1 VSTGNSVTA
10 LAVETGAATAK
21 RADLQPSCRPNQRW
35 LWLGYHLK
43 QISMASTRTLLLPLV
58 AIIIGTFMVIL
69 DTTVVN
75 VALPT
80 LGRVFAT
87 DLSVLQWVIGAYL
100 LAQAAVIPLS
110 GWLSDRFGAKRVYL
124 TSLVLF
130 TFGSALCGF
139 AQSGEMLIGTRV
151 LQGLGGGMLMP
162 IGMAVLYRLTPPDR
176 RGAVFGLFG
185 LPVMVAPA
193 LGPLLS
199 GYLLE
204 FADWRLIFLIN
215 VPIGALALLF
225 GVRALPSI
233 AAGRAAG
240 ALDTLGIILG
250 PLAFV
255 SLSFGISQS
264 TQVGWTAAPTL
275 AGIGVGLLAL
285 LLFVWRELV
294 TTDPVL
300 ELRVFASRDFT
311 LAILT
316 QWAGFGAMFGTFFLV
331 PLFLQQVRGYGS
343 FETGLFTLPQA
354 VASGVFMQVSGRAFD
369 RFGARPPVLL
379 GTSLIIGAMWLMSQ
393 LSGSTTGEDLRLPL
407 ILMGA
412 GMGSMMMA
420 LNTHMLNTAPR
431 ELVGRVTSLTSA
443 MQNVVGSLAIATFAT
458 ILQARL
464 PFHISEAG
472 IAAGGQPSPAM
483 LADAAAFAFG
493 DVYRTALMI
502 VVVAWLLVWTLRRPQ
517 PAGAVI
523 VGRRHAENDQPR
535 ASVEREPL
543 LVGD

>member
-1 VSTGNSVTA
+1 
-10 LAVETGAATAK
+10 
-21 RADLQPSCRPNQRW
+21 
-35 LWLGYHLK
+35 
-43 QISMASTRTLLLPLV
+43 MASARSLLLPLV

-80 LGRVFAT
+80 LGRVFGT
-87 DLSVLQWVIGAYL
+87 DIGLLQWVIGAYM

-110 GWLSDRFGAKRVYL
+110 GWISDRFGAKRVYL

-130 TFGSALCGF
+130 TLGSALCGL
-139 AQSGEMLIGTRV
+139 AQSGEMLIGMRI

-162 IGMAVLYRLTPPDR
+162 IGMAVLFRLTPPER
-176 RGAVFGLFG
+176 RGQIFGLFG
-185 LPVMVAPA
+185 LPLMVAPA

-199 GYLLE
+199 GYLIE
-204 FADWRLIFLIN
+204 FADWRLIFFIN
-215 VPIGALALLF
+215 VPVGAVALFL
-225 GVRALPSI
+225 GLRALPNI

-255 SLSFGISQS
+255 ALSFGISQS

-275 AGIGVGLLAL
+275 VSIGVGLVAL
-285 LLFVWRELV
+285 LLFVWRELA

-300 ELRVFASRDFT
+300 ELRVFRSRDFT

-316 QWAGFGAMFGTFFLV
+316 QWAGFGAMFGSFFLI

-343 FETGLFTLPQA
+343 FETGLFTFPQA
-354 VASGVFMQVSGRAFD
+354 VASAIFMQISGRAFD
-369 RFGARPPVLL
+369 RFGVRPPVVL
-379 GTSLIIGAMWLMSQ
+379 GLSMIVAAMYLMSR
-393 LSGSTTGEDLRLPL
+393 LSGATTGEDLRLPL

-420 LNTHMLNTAPR
+420 LNTHLLSAAPR
-431 ELVGRVTSLTSA
+431 ELIGRVTSLTSA
-443 MQNVVGSLAIATFAT
+443 LQNVVGSLAIATFAT

-464 PFHISEAG
+464 PFHVAEATV
-472 IAAGGQPSPAM
+472 AAGGQPSAAM
-483 LADAAAFAFG
+483 LTDAAAFAFG
-493 DVYRTALMI
+493 DVYRTAL
-502 VVVAWLLVWTLRRPQ
+502 VVASVAWVLVWTLRRVQ
-517 PAGAVI
+517 PAGGPSGPGGNQAPSRESEVS
-523 VGRRHAENDQPR
+523 RM
-535 ASVEREPL
+535 REPV
-543 LVGD
+543 LVGE